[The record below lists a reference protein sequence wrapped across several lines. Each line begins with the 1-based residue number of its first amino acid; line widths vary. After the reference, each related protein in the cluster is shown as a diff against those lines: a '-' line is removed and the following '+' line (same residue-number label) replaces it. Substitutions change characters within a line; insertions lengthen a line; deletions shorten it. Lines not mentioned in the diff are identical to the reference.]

1 MLKHLKVFISWYQK
15 HELNLPQVS
24 NLKINENVQILNL
37 NSFMISSSRFLNW
50 LFFQIWSFK
59 GTWGKISSN
68 LSCKDGFLGLKVF
81 NFDHFYNFSAA
92 EMRKSILKKT
102 HSWVR
107 ILTTLTIPLTIYFQ
121 IFKKLNKRNLDGNS
135 HFEANEKSTEFL
147 TLYLFLYL
155 WFSGCH

>member
-1 MLKHLKVFISWYQK
+1 MHNSGRFVPHYVRKIDVKTSKSLYFLFLISKTWIRSSSSFKLKNKW
-15 HELNLPQVS
+15 
-24 NLKINENVQILNL
+24 NVQILNL

-59 GTWGKISSN
+59 GTWGEISSN

-107 ILTTLTIPLTIYFQ
+107 ILTTLIVPLT
-121 IFKKLNKRNLDGNS
+121 
-135 HFEANEKSTEFL
+135 
-147 TLYLFLYL
+147 
-155 WFSGCH
+155 